1 MHGWKMGQAF
11 WAVNET
17 WRAAPRFA
25 CVASDMTAD
34 LPAGTTEVVT
44 LHLGGIAE
52 PPCTV
57 HSCLEESLKK
67 PEYEKWR

>member
-1 MHGWKMGQAF
+1 MHSLKMGQAS
-11 WAVNET
+11 WAVNQT
-17 WRAAPRFA
+17 GRAAPRFA
-25 CVASDMTAD
+25 CVASGLRAD

-57 HSCLEESLKK
+57 HNYLEESLKK